1 MTSIDE
7 IEQSVNKLLQCNI
20 TFALESKIVK
30 KGKLILFCVKDFFC
44 VFTLLCE
51 EKNNKKIIYEIPY
64 PFMLN
69 TYGDKK
75 VVFDYT
81 VNSFSRN
88 NKNILSLIKTLNL
101 EKTSK
106 LFNKRMTISIV

>member
-1 MTSIDE
+1 MTSIE
-7 IEQSVNKLLQCNI
+7 QIEAGVNKLLQSNI
-20 TFALESKIVK
+20 IFALENKIVK

-44 VFTLLCE
+44 VFTLICE

-64 PFMLN
+64 PFALN
-69 TYGDKK
+69 VLNNK

-81 VNSFSRN
+81 INTFCEK
-88 NKNILSLIKTLNL
+88 NKQLTDIIRTLGI

-106 LFNKRMTISIV
+106 LFNKRLSITAV